1 MNSEALKEFNKRELL
16 DIIDS
21 VGGVKALV
29 LDPSLSGPLSLMVGY
44 SVLKEHGIEKI
55 YLLDGPELQTDCAS
69 ILYLTRGSVHLM
81 KLISQQVKGLIRQ
94 ATPPRA
100 TSHPDGIDQSSGSN
114 NFASNALDSEQFDR
128 NFKVIFIP
136 KRLSACE
143 RVLEDSGVLAD
154 VSISELHLD
163 WIPLAD
169 DVWSLEIPQLFP
181 DLYIDGDTT
190 CLYDVAKSLM
200 KIQHMYGLIPRILGL
215 GSNAQ
220 IVADLVKQMR
230 EEHGLDEHY
239 SSQSL
244 SSQSLPHLDCLYVFD
259 RTADMYTPLLT
270 GLTYESL
277 VNDFIG
283 INNVSVEIDH
293 RVAKSIQPGDKQKH
307 SLSRQND
314 ALYDD
319 LKCLNFVSVPAV
331 LNSVA
336 KEISSD
342 YQQRDQAKTVSQ
354 LKEFVNKLGGLKV
367 KQSSL
372 SVHVA
377 MCEYIQ
383 RLTGDRKFRLMLE
396 YEQNALMGQLDQ
408 FLDQYLEALIY
419 SGETSVYEV
428 MRLLCLQSITSPSGG
443 LKSKSIELLRT
454 AVLQQYGY
462 QYVSL
467 FDILESRLNLLAQ
480 SGGGKAKSNVQ
491 LLKDRLK
498 LVMENVNE
506 QEPDDM
512 SYVYSGYFSPV
523 LCRLVEVMQKNRF
536 QNQQVGPDQAAI
548 MQKQQQSLPKE
559 KQSPNE
565 KQSQSY
571 VSQIMNS
578 RRKQNQRAGTD
589 VWNGLTEVVD
599 SIGLTKVEEYQQ
611 PPKGSVS
618 SQLNASNVTS
628 YGNAAAGNRS
638 RIVLVLFLG
647 GCTYSELAA
656 IRYLNSR
663 SQTEEYVVLTT
674 SMLNG
679 VKLMETIGH
688 ASGCNWQSLLS
699 SSQLMN

>member
-29 LDPSLSGPLSLMVGY
+29 IDPSLSGPLSLMVGY

-94 ATPPRA
+94 STPPRS

-114 NFASNALDSEQFDR
+114 FASNAPDSEQLDR

-169 DVWSLEIPQLFP
+169 DVWSLEIPRLFP

-215 GSNAQ
+215 GANAQ

-239 SSQSL
+239 TSQSL
-244 SSQSLPHLDCLYVFD
+244 SSQSLPQLDCLYVFD

-293 RVAKSIQPGDKQKH
+293 RVAKSIQPGEKQKH

-319 LKCLNFVSVPAV
+319 LRCLNFVSVPAV

-354 LKEFVNKLGGLKV
+354 LKDFVNKLGGLKV

-383 RLTGDRKFRLMLE
+383 RVTGDRKFRLMLE
-396 YEQNALMGQLDQ
+396 YEQNALIGQLDQ

-419 SGETSVYEV
+419 SGETSIYEV

-454 AVLQQYGY
+454 AILQQYGY
-462 QYVSL
+462 QCASL

-480 SGGGKAKSNVQ
+480 NGGGKAKNNVQ

-536 QNQQVGPDQAAI
+536 QNQQIGSDQATAL
-548 MQKQQQSLPKE
+548 QKQQSLPKE
-559 KQSPNE
+559 QQSPIE
-565 KQSQSY
+565 KQQQSY
-571 VSQIMNS
+571 VSQIMS

-589 VWNGLTEVVD
+589 VWNGLTEVIN

-611 PPKGSVS
+611 PPKGSVA
-618 SQLNASNVTS
+618 SQQIAPNATSFGNV
-628 YGNAAAGNRS
+628 AGNRS
-638 RIVLVLFLG
+638 RNVLVLFLG
-647 GCTYSELAA
+647 GCTYSELAV

-679 VKLMETIGH
+679 VKLMETISD
-688 ASGCNWQSLLS
+688 ASGCNWQSLSS
-699 SSQLMN
+699 SSQ